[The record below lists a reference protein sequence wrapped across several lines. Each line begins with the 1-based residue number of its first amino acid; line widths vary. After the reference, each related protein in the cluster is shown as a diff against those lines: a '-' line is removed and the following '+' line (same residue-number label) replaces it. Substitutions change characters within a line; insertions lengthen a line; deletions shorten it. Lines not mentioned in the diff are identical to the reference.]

1 MNKIEVYNL
10 IKNKKELNLTYKD
23 ISLRTG
29 YHIKSLIRI
38 GNNIDYYINK
48 LKDNDSVTFVLKLIN
63 TKDKT
68 YKEIYYEYLDA
79 SFSNKLSFAGLYK
92 LLKRYNIETCYKNK
106 EKTIKVK
113 KIMIKKN
120 CSNFEYRKIL
130 QDNKFQYKSRLYK
143 IINET
148 NLNPGKKIRINKLDL
163 SNVVVDGKIYI
174 TKYLKSMPSLKGVA
188 YFRYK

>member
-10 IKNKKELNLTYKD
+10 IKNKKELNLTYMD

-38 GNNIDYYINK
+38 GNNINYYISK
-48 LKDNDSVTFVLKLIN
+48 LEDNDSAKFVLKLTS

-92 LLKRYNIETCYKNK
+92 LLKKYNVETCYKSK
-106 EKTIKVK
+106 EKTIKSKVVK
-113 KIMIKKN
+113 SKKVN
-120 CSNFEYRKIL
+120 NNIEYRKVL
-130 QDNKFQYKSRLYK
+130 LDNKFQYKNKLYK
-143 IINET
+143 IINDT
-148 NLNPGKKIRINKLDL
+148 NLKSGKIIKINKLDL
-163 SNVVVDGKIYI
+163 NNIIIDDKLYK
-174 TKYLKSMPSLKGVA
+174 TKYIKNMPSLKGVA

>member
-48 LKDNDSVTFVLKLIN
+48 LNDNDSVTFVLKLTNI
-63 TKDKT
+63 KDKT

-148 NLNPGKKIRINKLDL
+148 NLKPGKKIRINKLDL